1 MILLDGYEGLGTKF
15 WIEVFEDIT
24 DESSVIIGSK
34 IKREI
39 DNFGARYSRFRSDSI
54 LNKLNR
60 ERSID
65 LNNSEDFDLINML
78 QISMKYYS
86 LTNHTFDIFIKE
98 KLENLG
104 YGASDALLAENKS
117 EHVRINFQSSAVDIS
132 NNVHAYSD
140 VDAEAQTSLII
151 TSGDV
156 YSSVSIVGE
165 KSIDLGGIGKGY
177 LIQKISNI
185 LEQEFKLKYYIVN
198 GGGDMYVTSN
208 GGSAIDLYLEHPTN
222 IGEYIY
228 KIKLKDSALCVSSS
242 FKRSWNRAGK
252 MVNHFITKE
261 DTPAW
266 SASYIVGR
274 SAVEAD
280 MAATVACINAD
291 NIGKLESDMHA
302 FGVDYLVLN
311 SSAEIV
317 KSNGFPQLME

>member
-24 DESSVIIGSK
+24 DENFVIIESR

-39 DNFGARYSRFRSDSI
+39 DNFGARYSRFRGDSV

-60 ERSID
+60 ERSIN
-65 LNNSEDFDLINML
+65 LNNSEDFDLIEML
-78 QISMKYYS
+78 QISMKYYN
-86 LTNHTFDIFIKE
+86 LTNHAFDIFIKE

-104 YGASDALLAENKS
+104 YGTNDALHMGGIS
-117 EHVRINFQSSAVDIS
+117 EYVRNNFQSSAADIGNNMRVHSNVDT
-132 NNVHAYSD
+132 
-140 VDAEAQTSLII
+140 EAQPTLII
-151 TSGDV
+151 TRGDV
-156 YSSVSIVGE
+156 YSRVSIVGE

-208 GGSAIDLYLEHPTN
+208 GGSAVDLYLEHPTN

-242 FKRSWNRAGK
+242 FKRSWSRAGK
-252 MVNHFITKE
+252 MVNHFITQNGE
-261 DTPAW
+261 AAW
-266 SASYIVGR
+266 SAAYIVGR
-274 SAVEAD
+274 SVVEAD
-280 MAATVACINAD
+280 MAATVACIDAD
-291 NIGKLESDMHA
+291 NSDRLKNDMHA

-317 KSNGFPQLME
+317 KSGGFPELME

>member
-24 DESSVIIGSK
+24 DENFVIIESR
-34 IKREI
+34 IKGEI

-60 ERSID
+60 ERSIN

-78 QISMKYYS
+78 QISMEYYS

-104 YGASDALLAENKS
+104 YGASDALLMGNSS
-117 EHVRINFQSSAVDIS
+117 EYASANFQSSAADIS

-140 VDAEAQTSLII
+140 VDTKARPTLII
-151 TSGDV
+151 TGGDV

-208 GGSAIDLYLEHPTN
+208 GGTAIDLYLEHPTN

-274 SAVEAD
+274 SAAEAD
-280 MAATVACINAD
+280 MAATVACIDADNAD
-291 NIGKLESDMHA
+291 KLKNDMHA

-311 SSAEIV
+311 SSES
-317 KSNGFPQLME
+317 KRGD